1 MEIVGNVKNYDW
13 GKIGEQSYVAQLAK
27 ANSDTLEIKDD
38 CPYAELWMGDHVN
51 GPATLKRDGTTLQQA
66 IQNDPVG
73 MIGKETASQLPFLLK
88 VLSIRKALSVQ
99 VHPDKVEAEK
109 LHEKFPDVYKDPN
122 HKPELAIALT
132 EFQALCGF
140 RQYDATAELLNA
152 SRELRVLLGED
163 VLQKFAAKEEDAVK
177 VAYERLM
184 HSDQSAI
191 ERCINSIA
199 ERIRTGEPALLDKL
213 FQRLYDDFGAD
224 VGVLSIYFLNYLR
237 LKPGQ
242 AIYLAANVP
251 HAYLD
256 GDCVECMACSDNV
269 VRAGLT
275 PKFKDVDT
283 LLRLVSYRCAPA
295 NSMIFQPK
303 LLQPTVQPHT
313 KTFLPP
319 VKDFAVSEIRLPAP
333 VREYTL
339 SNPANGSV
347 LLVLG
352 GKGRLPLD
360 QDEPIELGFGK
371 ICFLPSKLGRTVK
384 LEVDATGEEFLA
396 FQAMSNDFEAT
407 DN

>member
-1 MEIVGNVKNYDW
+1 MEIIGNVKSYDW
-13 GKIGEQSYVAQLAK
+13 GKTGERSFVAQLAK
-27 ANSDTLEIKDD
+27 ANSETLELKDD

-51 GPATLKRDGTTLQQA
+51 GPATLKRDGTSLQQA
-66 IQNDPVG
+66 IRDDPVG
-73 MIGKETASQLPFLLK
+73 MVGKEAGGQLPFLLK

-132 EFQALCGF
+132 DFQALCGF
-140 RQYDATAELLNA
+140 RPYEEIAGLLNA
-152 SRELRVLLGED
+152 SGELRTLLGEG

-177 VAYERLM
+177 QAYERLM
-184 HSDQSAI
+184 HSDQPAI
-191 ERCINSIA
+191 ERCINGIA
-199 ERIRTGEPALLDKL
+199 ERIRTSEQSLLDKL
-213 FQRLYDDFGAD
+213 FLRLYDDFGAD
-224 VGVLSIYFLNYLR
+224 VGVLSIYFLNYLQ

-283 LLRLVSYRCAPA
+283 LLRLVSYRCAPGE
-295 NSMIFQPK
+295 SMLFQPK
-303 LLQPTVQPHT
+303 LLQPTEQPHT

-339 SNPANGSV
+339 ANPANGSV

-352 GKGRLPLD
+352 GKGRLRLD
-360 QDEPIELGFGK
+360 EGEPIELGFGK
-371 ICFLPSKLGRTVK
+371 ICFLTSKLGRTVK

-396 FQAMSNDFEAT
+396 FQAMCNDFI
-407 DN
+407 